1 MSGSA
6 KWSDD
11 YWLPLL
17 ELYLCKPV
25 GVKRLYNRRLID
37 LSLELH
43 LPPALLHKQLQRL
56 RLLDNP
62 RIQQLW
68 QRYSNHPRQ
77 LSKAV
82 AKWRSM
88 RGFGL
93 ADDFYDG
100 VDRLEQ
106 DFERLLWPI
115 AGAEAWNELM
125 LVLVLDLY
133 FRLTPLTMVSHTPEV
148 QQLAKR
154 MKVTVDEVVDV
165 LHTFQQCDP
174 YMMQKGE
181 RKEEKGE
188 KGGNDSLRSAAAQSI
203 VGACQHLWTH
213 YQHMPTG
220 TLEGDAAQM
229 NDYFE

>member
-88 RGFGL
+88 RGFGF
-93 ADDFYDG
+93 ADDFYAG
-100 VDRLEQ
+100 VDRQEY
-106 DFERLLWPI
+106 DFERLFRPI
-115 AGAEAWNELM
+115 CGSTSWNEPMVWTGWSRTLKGC
-125 LVLVLDLY
+125 Y
-133 FRLTPLTMVSHTPEV
+133 APLPALKH
-148 QQLAKR
+148 
-154 MKVTVDEVVDV
+154 
-165 LHTFQQCDP
+165 
-174 YMMQKGE
+174 
-181 RKEEKGE
+181 
-188 KGGNDSLRSAAAQSI
+188 
-203 VGACQHLWTH
+203 
-213 YQHMPTG
+213 G
-220 TLEGDAAQM
+220 TS
-229 NDYFE
+229 